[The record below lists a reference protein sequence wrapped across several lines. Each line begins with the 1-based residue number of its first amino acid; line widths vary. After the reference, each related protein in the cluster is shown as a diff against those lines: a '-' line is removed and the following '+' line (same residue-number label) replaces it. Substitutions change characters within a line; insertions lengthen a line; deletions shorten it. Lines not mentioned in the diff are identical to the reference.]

1 MVQEREGEADC
12 VTFLSFF
19 LFPFPHCVCCSDSR
33 YSSCAASAQ
42 NQEHSWALN
51 FTELDTYCNFPASQ
65 LLSAAHASLQ
75 MLASKTVDLPTE
87 RKKTVL
93 PSWAEG
99 SDKVPTS
106 SELAAA
112 PTVWPQQSVSTGKQ
126 RNLSSGL
133 WAQVTIWLSGCRA
146 ILCPQECV
154 RAVMAA
160 VWFPQSG

>member
-1 MVQEREGEADC
+1 MQKFCSRHCLLTFPVQPSLRCITQCSYCTHLDLCFKGENRLGFKANILTQVEMCKGEVLGDRERMGQEREGEADC

-65 LLSAAHASLQ
+65 LLSAAHASIQ
-75 MLASKTVDLPTE
+75 MLASKTVGLPTE

-93 PSWAEG
+93 PS
-99 SDKVPTS
+99 
-106 SELAAA
+106 
-112 PTVWPQQSVSTGKQ
+112 
-126 RNLSSGL
+126 
-133 WAQVTIWLSGCRA
+133 
-146 ILCPQECV
+146 
-154 RAVMAA
+154 
-160 VWFPQSG
+160 